1 MSVFAVITGDLV
13 KSSSYHKNDY
23 DQLLYLLDQ
32 SLRAVSTSQGYN
44 IYRGDAFQLLLNEP
58 EQVVSVALLLRL
70 NLIAARTD
78 ARLCMAIGPAD
89 NLRADIKT
97 ATGPV
102 FTLSGTGLDRLQQQ
116 RWSLYAADG
125 SQPLE
130 LLLRFADSQLQQ
142 LTARQAQVL
151 LLYLLA
157 SDKSHQALAIELK
170 TSRANITALLNQANY
185 VLFSDF
191 LKHCQHWV
199 DQYVQS

>member
-1 MSVFAVITGDLV
+1 MSIFAVITGDLV
-13 KSSSYHKNDY
+13 KSSSYQSDDY

-32 SLRAVSTSQGYN
+32 SLRSVSAPQGYN

-58 EQVVSVALLLRL
+58 EQVVSVALVLRL
-70 NLIAARTD
+70 NLIAARSD
-78 ARLCMAIGPAD
+78 ARLCMAIATAD

-116 RWSLYAADG
+116 RWSLYCADG
-125 SQPLE
+125 SQPLD
-130 LLLRFADSQLQQ
+130 LLLRFADSQLLQ

-157 SDKSHQALAIELK
+157 SDKSHQALAATLN
-170 TSRANITALLNQANY
+170 TSRANVTALLNQANY
-185 VLFSDF
+185 ALFSDF
-191 LKHCQHWV
+191 LAHCQLWV
-199 DQYVQS
+199 HQYVQS